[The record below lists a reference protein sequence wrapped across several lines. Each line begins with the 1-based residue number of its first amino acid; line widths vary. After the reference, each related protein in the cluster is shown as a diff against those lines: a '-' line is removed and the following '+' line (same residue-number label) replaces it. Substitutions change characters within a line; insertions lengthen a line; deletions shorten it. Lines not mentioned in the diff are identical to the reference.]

1 MKIIIEKSRSSLF
14 IHAIHWIVFCLYVY
28 QLFTYDN
35 TINNIQD
42 YTLSTSC
49 IVWLGIAYVRFI
61 QLASAE
67 YKLDLLKNEMAHKIV
82 NEFEKF
88 MKDNKNELI
97 EDIKNEKEIK
107 IKIKNERAN

>member
-1 MKIIIEKSRSSLF
+1 MKIIIEKSRNSLF

-42 YTLSTSC
+42 YILSISC

-67 YKLDLLKNEMAHKIV
+67 YKLDLLENKMAKEIV
-82 NEFEKF
+82 NGFEKF
-88 MKDNKNELI
+88 IEDNKDKLI
-97 EDIKNEKEIK
+97 QDIKNEKQIK
-107 IKIKNERAN
+107 IKNKNERAN

>member
-35 TINNIQD
+35 TINNIED
-42 YTLSTSC
+42 YILATSC

-67 YKLDLLKNEMAHKIV
+67 YKLDLLENEIAHKIV
-82 NEFEKF
+82 NGFEKF
-88 MKDNKNELI
+88 IEDNKNELI
-97 EDIKNEKEIK
+97 EDIKNEKQ
-107 IKIKNERAN
+107 IKIKNKDERAN